1 MKVLTLILC
10 FASVALSQ
18 DFKTIDGKEYKNMTV
33 KRVEPDGIVL
43 TNNTSAIV
51 KLYFAELPKEVQER
65 LPRHLY
71 GRSGSKSYAVPNPA
85 RQYIPD
91 WQTSLNDVR
100 HEKDQVK
107 KELEQAQH

>member
-43 TNNTSAIV
+43 TNNTSAHRETV
-51 KLYFAELPKEVQER
+51 FR
-65 LPRHLY
+65 
-71 GRSGSKSYAVPNPA
+71 
-85 RQYIPD
+85 
-91 WQTSLNDVR
+91 
-100 HEKDQVK
+100 
-107 KELEQAQH
+107 

>member
-1 MKVLTLILC
+1 MTKRAETTEKTNKYIGEQEQVT
-10 FASVALSQ
+10 AARQSQ
-18 DFKTIDGKEYKNMTV
+18 QEKIRRLQARYDELQKQEDDFVRRIQE
-33 KRVEPDGIVL
+33 
-43 TNNTSAIV
+43 A
-51 KLYFAELPKEVQER
+51 ER
-65 LPRHLY
+65 LRRHLY

-107 KELEQAQH
+107 RQLEQTQH